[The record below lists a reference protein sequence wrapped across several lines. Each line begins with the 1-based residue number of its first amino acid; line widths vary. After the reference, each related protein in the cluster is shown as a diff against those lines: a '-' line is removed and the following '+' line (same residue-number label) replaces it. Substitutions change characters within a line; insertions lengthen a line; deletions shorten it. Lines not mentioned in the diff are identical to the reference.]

1 MHILGVRVGRALD
14 RYVFTEFIK
23 IFVVT
28 AIGFPVLVFI
38 IDLVDN
44 LNKYLGRNIPK
55 GDLVLSYVY
64 WLPDTMFN
72 VLPAAVLFA
81 TVFTVGAVTRH
92 SEITAAKA
100 SGISFFRFIAPIF
113 AGAALAMG
121 LDLALGELAPLGNA
135 KRLEL
140 VKEARSSQ
148 GNVRTRFAYAGEK
161 GLVYK
166 ATQLVVDAGQMT

>member
-1 MHILGVRVGRALD
+1 MRILGVRVGRALD

-28 AIGFPVLVFI
+28 SIGFPVLVFI

-55 GDLVLSYVY
+55 ADLALSYVY

-81 TVFTVGAVTRH
+81 TVFTIGAVTRH
-92 SEITAAKA
+92 QEITAAKA
-100 SGISFFRFIAPIF
+100 SGISFYRFIAPIF
-113 AGAALAMG
+113 VGALLATG
-121 LDLALGELAPLGNA
+121 LGLLLGELVPGFNQR
-135 KRLEL
+135 RLALLQES
-140 VKEARSSQ
+140 K
-148 GNVRTRFAYAGEK
+148 
-161 GLVYK
+161 
-166 ATQLVVDAGQMT
+166 